1 MTKLGGTG
9 YESIKGSA
17 TLPPPIRSIVSKA
30 IVPKIKYLGGSKMNG
45 TGLTVANVTTLASKE
60 LTVELFNIMNAIN
73 EGNKSAWE
81 VARAYKRIID
91 DELFDEDFEN
101 VQEFALYVGVSKS
114 TISQYIKAVEFV
126 EKHEFGFDM
135 FTVGSAYLLSTLT
148 DEEFIDFV
156 KWAEEQEIDLT
167 TMSVKALRN
176 LIKEYDSKDNVEED
190 IIEDSTD
197 NDDSNESDEEITI
210 SAREAV
216 ISRIKELME
225 DYNITVED
233 ILEAQGITTEDRA

>member
-1 MTKLGGTG
+1 
-9 YESIKGSA
+9 
-17 TLPPPIRSIVSKA
+17 
-30 IVPKIKYLGGSKMNG
+30 MNG
-45 TGLTVANVTTLASKE
+45 TGLTVASVTTLASKE

-73 EGNKSAWE
+73 EGNKSAWDI
-81 VARAYKRIID
+81 ARAYKRIID

-176 LIKEYDSKDNVEED
+176 LIKEYDCKDEVPEEL
-190 IIEDSTD
+190 IEDSTD
-197 NDDSNESDEEITI
+197 DDSNELDEYVEEEDTVSDRDSAI
-210 SAREAV
+210 SL
-216 ISRIKELME
+216 IKKLMNL
-225 DYNITVED
+225 YNITVEE
-233 ILEAQGITTEDRA
+233 IA

>member
-1 MTKLGGTG
+1 
-9 YESIKGSA
+9 
-17 TLPPPIRSIVSKA
+17 
-30 IVPKIKYLGGSKMNG
+30 MNG
-45 TGLTVANVTTLASKE
+45 TSLTVANVTTLSSKE

-81 VARAYKRIID
+81 VAKAYKRIID

-176 LIKEYDSKDNVEED
+176 LIKEYDSKDEVEADVVEESKD
-190 IIEDSTD
+190 NEDS
-197 NDDSNESDEEITI
+197 SESEEITVDGRE
-210 SAREAV
+210 SAIAL
-216 ISRIKELME
+216 IKSLME
-225 DYNITVED
+225 EYNITVEE
-233 ILEAQGITTEDRA
+233 LS

>member
-1 MTKLGGTG
+1 
-9 YESIKGSA
+9 
-17 TLPPPIRSIVSKA
+17 
-30 IVPKIKYLGGSKMNG
+30 MNG
-45 TGLTVANVTTLASKE
+45 TSLTVANVTTLSSKE

-73 EGNKSAWE
+73 EGNKSAWDI
-81 VARAYKRIID
+81 ARAYKRIID
-91 DELFDEDFEN
+91 DELFDEDFDN
-101 VQEFALYVGVSKS
+101 VQDFALYVGVSKS

-176 LIKEYDSKDNVEED
+176 LIKEYDCKDEVPEELV
-190 IIEDSTD
+190 EDSTD
-197 NDDSNESDEEITI
+197 NEDSNESDEDIEEDII
-210 SAREAV
+210 DSRESALAL
-216 ISRIKELME
+216 IKSLME
-225 DYNITVED
+225 EYNITVEE
-233 ILEAQGITTEDRA
+233 LA

>member
-1 MTKLGGTG
+1 MEWLTG
-9 YESIKGSA
+9 VQFPYHLSLNSEQGNSA
-17 TLPPPIRSIVSKA
+17 KVKRI
-30 IVPKIKYLGGSKMNG
+30 GDSKMNG

-101 VQEFALYVGVSKS
+101 IQEFALYVGVSKS

-176 LIKEYDSKDNVEED
+176 LIKEYDSKDDVEED

-197 NDDSNESDEEITI
+197 NEDSSELDEDEDSNEEGCYESQRE
-210 SAREAV
+210 SALAL
-216 ISRIKELME
+216 IKSLME

-233 ILEAQGITTEDRA
+233 IMEA

>member
-1 MTKLGGTG
+1 
-9 YESIKGSA
+9 
-17 TLPPPIRSIVSKA
+17 
-30 IVPKIKYLGGSKMNG
+30 MNG
-45 TGLTVANVTTLASKE
+45 TGLTVASVTTLSSKE

-73 EGNKSAWE
+73 EGNKSAWDI
-81 VARAYKRIID
+81 ARAYKRIID

-126 EKHEFGFDM
+126 EKNEFGFDM

-176 LIKEYDSKDNVEED
+176 LIKEYDSKDDVEED
-190 IIEDSTD
+190 VIEDSTD
-197 NDDSNESDEEITI
+197 NEDSSELDEDSDEITVDDRE
-210 SAREAV
+210 SAIAL
-216 ISRIKELME
+216 IKSLMDE
-225 DYNITVED
+225 YNITVEE
-233 ILEAQGITTEDRA
+233 IL

>member
-1 MTKLGGTG
+1 
-9 YESIKGSA
+9 
-17 TLPPPIRSIVSKA
+17 
-30 IVPKIKYLGGSKMNG
+30 MNG

-197 NDDSNESDEEITI
+197 NEDSSESGEDSDEITVDD
-210 SAREAV
+210 RETA
-216 ISRIKELME
+216 IALIKSLME
-225 DYNITVED
+225 EYNITVEE
-233 ILEAQGITTEDRA
+233 LS

>member
-1 MTKLGGTG
+1 
-9 YESIKGSA
+9 
-17 TLPPPIRSIVSKA
+17 
-30 IVPKIKYLGGSKMNG
+30 MNG
-45 TGLTVANVTTLASKE
+45 TGLTVASVTTLASKE

-73 EGNKSAWE
+73 EGNKSAWDI
-81 VARAYKRIID
+81 ARAYKRIID

-176 LIKEYDSKDNVEED
+176 LIKEYDSKDEAED
-190 IIEDSTD
+190 DVVEDSTD
-197 NDDSNESDEEITI
+197 DDFDESDEDVEEEVTVTD
-210 SAREAV
+210 RDDV
-216 ISRIKELME
+216 IALIKSLME
-225 DYNITVED
+225 EYNITVEE
-233 ILEAQGITTEDRA
+233 LA

>member
-1 MTKLGGTG
+1 
-9 YESIKGSA
+9 
-17 TLPPPIRSIVSKA
+17 
-30 IVPKIKYLGGSKMNG
+30 MNG

-101 VQEFALYVGVSKS
+101 IQEFALYVGVSKS
-114 TISQYIKAVEFV
+114 TISQYIKAVDFV

-197 NDDSNESDEEITI
+197 NEDSSESDEDSDEINVDD
-210 SAREAV
+210 RETA
-216 ISRIKELME
+216 IALIKSLME
-225 DYNITVED
+225 EYNITVEE
-233 ILEAQGITTEDRA
+233 LS

>member
-1 MTKLGGTG
+1 
-9 YESIKGSA
+9 
-17 TLPPPIRSIVSKA
+17 
-30 IVPKIKYLGGSKMNG
+30 MNG

-81 VARAYKRIID
+81 IARAYKRIID

-156 KWAEEQEIDLT
+156 KWTEEQEIDLT

-176 LIKEYDSKDNVEED
+176 LIKEYDSKDNIEDD

-197 NDDSNESDEEITI
+197 NEDSNESDEEITI

-216 ISRIKELME
+216 ISRIKELMKE
-225 DYNITVED
+225 YSITVEE
-233 ILEAQGITTEDRA
+233 LS

>member
-1 MTKLGGTG
+1 
-9 YESIKGSA
+9 
-17 TLPPPIRSIVSKA
+17 
-30 IVPKIKYLGGSKMNG
+30 MNG
-45 TGLTVANVTTLASKE
+45 TVLTVANVTTLASKE

-81 VARAYKRIID
+81 IARAYKRIID

-156 KWAEEQEIDLT
+156 KWAEEQNIDLT
-167 TMSVKALRN
+167 VMSVKALRN
-176 LIKEYDSKDNVEED
+176 LIKEYDSKDDVEED
-190 IIEDSTD
+190 VIEDSTD
-197 NDDSNESDEEITI
+197 NEDSNESDEDIEEDII
-210 SAREAV
+210 DSRESAIA
-216 ISRIKELME
+216 IIKSLME
-225 DYNITVED
+225 EYNITVDE
-233 ILEAQGITTEDRA
+233 LS

>member
-1 MTKLGGTG
+1 
-9 YESIKGSA
+9 
-17 TLPPPIRSIVSKA
+17 
-30 IVPKIKYLGGSKMNG
+30 MNG
-45 TGLTVANVTTLASKE
+45 TGLTVANVTTLSSKE

-73 EGNKSAWE
+73 EGNKSAWDI
-81 VARAYKRIID
+81 ARAYKRIID

-176 LIKEYDSKDNVEED
+176 LIKEYDSKDDVEED
-190 IIEDSTD
+190 IVEDSTD
-197 NDDSNESDEEITI
+197 NDDSNESDEDVEEETI
-210 SAREAV
+210 VGDRESAL
-216 ISRIKELME
+216 SLIKTLM
-225 DYNITVED
+225 DVYNITVEE
-233 ILEAQGITTEDRA
+233 LS

>member
-1 MTKLGGTG
+1 
-9 YESIKGSA
+9 
-17 TLPPPIRSIVSKA
+17 
-30 IVPKIKYLGGSKMNG
+30 MNG
-45 TGLTVANVTTLASKE
+45 TGLTVASVTTLASKE

-73 EGNKSAWE
+73 EGNKSAWDI
-81 VARAYKRIID
+81 ARAYKRIID

-148 DEEFIDFV
+148 DEEFVDFV

-176 LIKEYDSKDNVEED
+176 LIKEYDSKDDVEED
-190 IIEDSTD
+190 VIEDEESTD
-197 NDDSNESDEEITI
+197 NESDEDVVEELTVSDKD
-210 SAREAV
+210 SAIALIR
-216 ISRIKELME
+216 SLMNE
-225 DYNITVED
+225 YNITVEE
-233 ILEAQGITTEDRA
+233 LS

>member
-1 MTKLGGTG
+1 
-9 YESIKGSA
+9 
-17 TLPPPIRSIVSKA
+17 
-30 IVPKIKYLGGSKMNG
+30 
-45 TGLTVANVTTLASKE
+45 
-60 LTVELFNIMNAIN
+60 MNAIN
-73 EGNKSAWE
+73 EGNKSAWDI
-81 VARAYKRIID
+81 ARAYKRIID

-156 KWAEEQEIDLT
+156 KWAEEQNIDLT

-176 LIKEYDSKDNVEED
+176 LIKEYDNKDEVPEEL
-190 IIEDSTD
+190 IEDSTD
-197 NDDSNESDEEITI
+197 NEDSSETDEDSEEII
-210 SAREAV
+210 VEGRESAIAL
-216 ISRIKELME
+216 IKSLME
-225 DYNITVED
+225 EYNIT
-233 ILEAQGITTEDRA
+233 LEELS

>member
-1 MTKLGGTG
+1 
-9 YESIKGSA
+9 
-17 TLPPPIRSIVSKA
+17 
-30 IVPKIKYLGGSKMNG
+30 MNG
-45 TGLTVANVTTLASKE
+45 TSLTVANVTTLASKE

-101 VQEFALYVGVSKS
+101 VQEFALYVGLSKS

-156 KWAEEQEIDLT
+156 KWAEEQNIDLT
-167 TMSVKALRN
+167 IMSVKALRN
-176 LIKEYDSKDNVEED
+176 LIKEYDSKDDVEED
-190 IIEDSTD
+190 VVEDNEDS
-197 NDDSNESDEEITI
+197 SESDIEEEITVDGRE
-210 SAREAV
+210 SAIA
-216 ISRIKELME
+216 IIKSLME
-225 DYNITVED
+225 EYNITVEE
-233 ILEAQGITTEDRA
+233 LS

>member
-1 MTKLGGTG
+1 
-9 YESIKGSA
+9 
-17 TLPPPIRSIVSKA
+17 
-30 IVPKIKYLGGSKMNG
+30 MNG

-114 TISQYIKAVEFV
+114 TITQYIKAVDFV
-126 EKHEFGFDM
+126 EKHEFGFGM

-197 NDDSNESDEEITI
+197 NEDSSESDEDSEEVTVGDRDSAI
-210 SAREAV
+210 SL
-216 ISRIKELME
+216 IKTLM
-225 DYNITVED
+225 DVYNITVEE
-233 ILEAQGITTEDRA
+233 IL

>member
-1 MTKLGGTG
+1 
-9 YESIKGSA
+9 
-17 TLPPPIRSIVSKA
+17 
-30 IVPKIKYLGGSKMNG
+30 MNG
-45 TGLTVANVTTLASKE
+45 TSLTVANVTTLSSKE

-81 VARAYKRIID
+81 VAKAYKRIID

-176 LIKEYDSKDNVEED
+176 LIKEYDSKDDVEEEVVED
-190 IIEDSTD
+190 NEDS
-197 NDDSNESDEEITI
+197 SESDEDSEEITVDD
-210 SAREAV
+210 RETA
-216 ISRIKELME
+216 IALIKSLME
-225 DYNITVED
+225 EYNITVDE
-233 ILEAQGITTEDRA
+233 LS

>member
-1 MTKLGGTG
+1 
-9 YESIKGSA
+9 
-17 TLPPPIRSIVSKA
+17 
-30 IVPKIKYLGGSKMNG
+30 MNG
-45 TGLTVANVTTLASKE
+45 TGLTVASVTTLSSKE

-73 EGNKSAWE
+73 EGNKSAWDI
-81 VARAYKRIID
+81 ARAYKRIID

-176 LIKEYDSKDNVEED
+176 LIKEYDNKDEVENEVEDD
-190 IIEDSTD
+190 IIEDSED
-197 NDDSNESDEEITI
+197 SSESNEDSDEITVDDRE
-210 SAREAV
+210 SAIAL
-216 ISRIKELME
+216 IKSLMDE
-225 DYNITVED
+225 YNISVEE
-233 ILEAQGITTEDRA
+233 LS

>member
-1 MTKLGGTG
+1 
-9 YESIKGSA
+9 
-17 TLPPPIRSIVSKA
+17 
-30 IVPKIKYLGGSKMNG
+30 
-45 TGLTVANVTTLASKE
+45 
-60 LTVELFNIMNAIN
+60 MNAIN

-156 KWAEEQEIDLT
+156 KWTEEQEIDLT

-176 LIKEYDSKDNVEED
+176 LIKEYDSKDNDEED
-190 IIEDSTD
+190 IIEDEDSTD
-197 NDDSNESDEEITI
+197 NDDSSESYEDSDEITVDGRE
-210 SAREAV
+210 SAIA
-216 ISRIKELME
+216 IIKSLME

-233 ILEAQGITTEDRA
+233 IMEA

>member
-1 MTKLGGTG
+1 
-9 YESIKGSA
+9 
-17 TLPPPIRSIVSKA
+17 
-30 IVPKIKYLGGSKMNG
+30 MNG
-45 TGLTVANVTTLASKE
+45 TGLTAASVTTLSSKE

-101 VQEFALYVGVSKS
+101 IQEFALYVGVSKS

-176 LIKEYDSKDNVEED
+176 LIKEYDSKDDVEED

-197 NDDSNESDEEITI
+197 NEDSSESDEDSEEINVDDRE
-210 SAREAV
+210 SAIAL
-216 ISRIKELME
+216 IKSLMKE
-225 DYNITVED
+225 YNITVED
-233 ILEAQGITTEDRA
+233 IE

>member
-1 MTKLGGTG
+1 
-9 YESIKGSA
+9 
-17 TLPPPIRSIVSKA
+17 
-30 IVPKIKYLGGSKMNG
+30 MNG

-176 LIKEYDSKDNVEED
+176 LIKEYDSKDEVEEEVVED
-190 IIEDSTD
+190 NEDSSESEE
-197 NDDSNESDEEITI
+197 DSEEITEDDRE
-210 SAREAV
+210 SAIAL
-216 ISRIKELME
+216 IKSLME
-225 DYNITVED
+225 EYNITVEE
-233 ILEAQGITTEDRA
+233 LS

>member
-1 MTKLGGTG
+1 
-9 YESIKGSA
+9 
-17 TLPPPIRSIVSKA
+17 
-30 IVPKIKYLGGSKMNG
+30 MNG
-45 TGLTVANVTTLASKE
+45 TVLTVANVTTLASKE

-81 VARAYKRIID
+81 IARAYKRIID

-156 KWAEEQEIDLT
+156 KWAEEQNIDLT

-176 LIKEYDSKDNVEED
+176 LIKEYDCKDEVPEELV
-190 IIEDSTD
+190 EDSTD
-197 NDDSNESDEEITI
+197 NEDSSELDEDSKEIKYDKESVIEI
-210 SAREAV
+210 
-216 ISRIKELME
+216 IKSMME
-225 DYNITVED
+225 DYNITIED
-233 ILEAQGITTEDRA
+233 LLES

>member
-1 MTKLGGTG
+1 
-9 YESIKGSA
+9 
-17 TLPPPIRSIVSKA
+17 
-30 IVPKIKYLGGSKMNG
+30 MNG
-45 TGLTVANVTTLASKE
+45 TSLTVANVTTLSSKE

-101 VQEFALYVGVSKS
+101 LQEFALYVGVSKS

-148 DEEFIDFV
+148 DEEFVDFV

-176 LIKEYDSKDNVEED
+176 LIKEYDSKDDVEDD
-190 IIEDSTD
+190 IIEDEDEDSTD
-197 NDDSNESDEEITI
+197 NDDSNDSDEDVDEEVTVSDRD
-210 SAREAV
+210 SAIAL
-216 ISRIKELME
+216 IKSLME
-225 DYNITVED
+225 EYNITVEE
-233 ILEAQGITTEDRA
+233 L

>member
-1 MTKLGGTG
+1 
-9 YESIKGSA
+9 
-17 TLPPPIRSIVSKA
+17 
-30 IVPKIKYLGGSKMNG
+30 MNG
-45 TGLTVANVTTLASKE
+45 TGLTVASVTTLASKE

-156 KWAEEQEIDLT
+156 KWAEEQNIDLT

-176 LIKEYDSKDNVEED
+176 LIKEYDCKDEVEED
-190 IIEDSTD
+190 VIEDST
-197 NDDSNESDEEITI
+197 DDSNESDEDVEEEINI
-210 SAREAV
+210 DGRESAIE
-216 ISRIKELME
+216 IIKSLME
-225 DYNITVED
+225 DYNITIEDIMEAYNITIED

>member
-1 MTKLGGTG
+1 
-9 YESIKGSA
+9 
-17 TLPPPIRSIVSKA
+17 
-30 IVPKIKYLGGSKMNG
+30 MNG
-45 TGLTVANVTTLASKE
+45 TGLTVASVTTLASKE

-73 EGNKSAWE
+73 EGNKSAWDI
-81 VARAYKRIID
+81 ARAYKRIID

-101 VQEFALYVGVSKS
+101 IQEFALYVGVSKS
-114 TISQYIKAVEFV
+114 TISQYIKAVDFV

-176 LIKEYDSKDNVEED
+176 LIKEYDSKDDVEED
-190 IIEDSTD
+190 VIEDST
-197 NDDSNESDEEITI
+197 DDSNESDEDDEEEITVDDRE
-210 SAREAV
+210 SAIAL
-216 ISRIKELME
+216 IKSLME
-225 DYNITVED
+225 EYNITVEE
-233 ILEAQGITTEDRA
+233 LA

>member
-1 MTKLGGTG
+1 
-9 YESIKGSA
+9 
-17 TLPPPIRSIVSKA
+17 
-30 IVPKIKYLGGSKMNG
+30 MNG
-45 TGLTVANVTTLASKE
+45 NALTVASVTTLSSKE

-101 VQEFALYVGVSKS
+101 IQEFALYVGVSKS

-176 LIKEYDSKDNVEED
+176 LIKEYDSKDDVEED

-197 NDDSNESDEEITI
+197 NEDSSESDEDVEVETTVDNRESAI
-210 SAREAV
+210 SL
-216 ISRIKELME
+216 IKTLM
-225 DYNITVED
+225 DVYNITVEE
-233 ILEAQGITTEDRA
+233 IL

>member
-1 MTKLGGTG
+1 
-9 YESIKGSA
+9 
-17 TLPPPIRSIVSKA
+17 
-30 IVPKIKYLGGSKMNG
+30 MNG

-73 EGNKSAWE
+73 EGNKSAWDI
-81 VARAYKRIID
+81 ARAYKRIID

-101 VQEFALYVGVSKS
+101 VQDFALYVGVSKS

-197 NDDSNESDEEITI
+197 NEDSSESGEDPDEITVDD
-210 SAREAV
+210 RETGKAL
-216 ISRIKELME
+216 IKSLME
-225 DYNITVED
+225 EYNITVDE
-233 ILEAQGITTEDRA
+233 LS

>member
-1 MTKLGGTG
+1 
-9 YESIKGSA
+9 
-17 TLPPPIRSIVSKA
+17 
-30 IVPKIKYLGGSKMNG
+30 MNG
-45 TGLTVANVTTLASKE
+45 TSLTVASVTTLASKE

-73 EGNKSAWE
+73 EGNKSAWDI
-81 VARAYKRIID
+81 ARAYKRIID

-101 VQEFALYVGVSKS
+101 IQEFALYVGVSKS

-176 LIKEYDSKDNVEED
+176 LIKEYDSKDDVED
-190 IIEDSTD
+190 DVIEDSTD
-197 NDDSNESDEEITI
+197 NEDSSESDEDVEEEVTVSDRE
-210 SAREAV
+210 SAIAL
-216 ISRIKELME
+216 IKSLME
-225 DYNITVED
+225 EYNITVEE
-233 ILEAQGITTEDRA
+233 LS

>member
-1 MTKLGGTG
+1 
-9 YESIKGSA
+9 
-17 TLPPPIRSIVSKA
+17 
-30 IVPKIKYLGGSKMNG
+30 MNG
-45 TGLTVANVTTLASKE
+45 TSLTVANVTTLSSKE

-73 EGNKSAWE
+73 EGNKSAWDI
-81 VARAYKRIID
+81 ARAYKRIID

-148 DEEFIDFV
+148 DEEFVDFV

-176 LIKEYDSKDNVEED
+176 LIKEYDSKDDVEED
-190 IIEDSTD
+190 VIEDSTD
-197 NDDSNESDEEITI
+197 NEDSSETDEDSDEITI
-210 SAREAV
+210 DGRESAIAL
-216 ISRIKELME
+216 IKSLME
-225 DYNITVED
+225 EYNITVEE
-233 ILEAQGITTEDRA
+233 LS

>member
-1 MTKLGGTG
+1 
-9 YESIKGSA
+9 
-17 TLPPPIRSIVSKA
+17 
-30 IVPKIKYLGGSKMNG
+30 MNE
-45 TGLTVANVTTLASKE
+45 TGLTVASVTTLSSKE

-81 VARAYKRIID
+81 IARAYKRIID

-156 KWAEEQEIDLT
+156 KWAEEQNIDLT

-176 LIKEYDSKDNVEED
+176 LIKEYDSKDDVEED
-190 IIEDSTD
+190 VIENS
-197 NDDSNESDEEITI
+197 SELDEESEEI
-210 SAREAV
+210 AVDDRETA
-216 ISRIKELME
+216 IALIKSLME
-225 DYNITVED
+225 EYNITIDD
-233 ILEAQGITTEDRA
+233 IG

>member
-1 MTKLGGTG
+1 
-9 YESIKGSA
+9 
-17 TLPPPIRSIVSKA
+17 
-30 IVPKIKYLGGSKMNG
+30 MNG
-45 TGLTVANVTTLASKE
+45 TSLTVASVTTLSSKE

-73 EGNKSAWE
+73 DGNKSAWE
-81 VARAYKRIID
+81 IARAYKRIID

-114 TISQYIKAVEFV
+114 TITQYIKAVEFV

-176 LIKEYDSKDNVEED
+176 LIKEYDSKDDVEEEVV
-190 IIEDSTD
+190 EDSTD
-197 NDDSNESDEEITI
+197 DSNELDEDVEEEITVSDRDGAI
-210 SAREAV
+210 AL
-216 ISRIKELME
+216 IKSLME
-225 DYNITVED
+225 EYNITVEE
-233 ILEAQGITTEDRA
+233 LS

>member
-1 MTKLGGTG
+1 
-9 YESIKGSA
+9 
-17 TLPPPIRSIVSKA
+17 
-30 IVPKIKYLGGSKMNG
+30 MNG
-45 TGLTVANVTTLASKE
+45 TSLTVANVTTLSSKE

-156 KWAEEQEIDLT
+156 KWVEEQEIDLT

-176 LIKEYDSKDNVEED
+176 LIKEYDCKDEVPEEL
-190 IIEDSTD
+190 IEDSTD
-197 NDDSNESDEEITI
+197 NEDSTDDDVVEELTVSDKESAIALIKSLMNE
-210 SAREAV
+210 
-216 ISRIKELME
+216 
-225 DYNITVED
+225 YNITVEE
-233 ILEAQGITTEDRA
+233 LS

>member
-1 MTKLGGTG
+1 
-9 YESIKGSA
+9 
-17 TLPPPIRSIVSKA
+17 
-30 IVPKIKYLGGSKMNG
+30 MNG
-45 TGLTVANVTTLASKE
+45 TGLTVASVTTLSSKE

-73 EGNKSAWE
+73 EGNKSAWDI
-81 VARAYKRIID
+81 ARAYKRIID

-176 LIKEYDSKDNVEED
+176 LIKEYDSKDDVEED
-190 IIEDSTD
+190 VIEESTE
-197 NDDSNESDEEITI
+197 NEDSNESDEDVVEELSVSDKD
-210 SAREAV
+210 SAMTL
-216 ISRIKELME
+216 IMTLME
-225 DYNITVED
+225 EYNITLEE
-233 ILEAQGITTEDRA
+233 IMEAQIS

>member
-1 MTKLGGTG
+1 
-9 YESIKGSA
+9 
-17 TLPPPIRSIVSKA
+17 
-30 IVPKIKYLGGSKMNG
+30 MNG
-45 TGLTVANVTTLASKE
+45 TGLTVASVTTLASKE

-73 EGNKSAWE
+73 EGNKSAWDI
-81 VARAYKRIID
+81 ARAYKRIIE
-91 DELFDEDFEN
+91 DELFDEDFDN

-114 TISQYIKAVEFV
+114 TISQYIKAVDFV

-176 LIKEYDSKDNVEED
+176 LIKEYDSKDDVEED
-190 IIEDSTD
+190 VVEDSTD
-197 NDDSNESDEEITI
+197 NEDSNESDEEPEEITVDGRK
-210 SAREAV
+210 SAIEL
-216 ISRIKELME
+216 IKSLME
-225 DYNITVED
+225 EYNIT
-233 ILEAQGITTEDRA
+233 LEEIMESQI

>member
-1 MTKLGGTG
+1 MVTG
-9 YESIKGSA
+9 VRFPYHLSLNSEQGNRA
-17 TLPPPIRSIVSKA
+17 
-30 IVPKIKYLGGSKMNG
+30 KIKYLGGSKMNG

-81 VARAYKRIID
+81 VAKAYKRIID

-101 VQEFALYVGVSKS
+101 IQEFALYVGVSKS

-176 LIKEYDSKDNVEED
+176 LIKEYDSRDDVEED
-190 IIEDSTD
+190 VIEDSTD
-197 NDDSNESDEEITI
+197 NSNKSDEDVVEELTVSDRD
-210 SAREAV
+210 SAMTL
-216 ISRIKELME
+216 ILSLME
-225 DYNITVED
+225 EYNITVEEL
-233 ILEAQGITTEDRA
+233 LEAQA

>member
-1 MTKLGGTG
+1 
-9 YESIKGSA
+9 
-17 TLPPPIRSIVSKA
+17 
-30 IVPKIKYLGGSKMNG
+30 MNG
-45 TGLTVANVTTLASKE
+45 TGLTVASVTTLASKE

-73 EGNKSAWE
+73 EGNKSAWDI
-81 VARAYKRIID
+81 ARAYKRIID

-101 VQEFALYVGVSKS
+101 VQEFALYVGLSKS

-176 LIKEYDSKDNVEED
+176 LIKEYDSKDDVEENV
-190 IIEDSTD
+190 IEDSTD
-197 NDDSNESDEEITI
+197 DDFDESDENVEEEVTVTD
-210 SAREAV
+210 RDDV
-216 ISRIKELME
+216 IALIKSLMKE
-225 DYNITVED
+225 YSITVEE
-233 ILEAQGITTEDRA
+233 IS

>member
-1 MTKLGGTG
+1 
-9 YESIKGSA
+9 
-17 TLPPPIRSIVSKA
+17 
-30 IVPKIKYLGGSKMNG
+30 MNG
-45 TGLTVANVTTLASKE
+45 TSLTVANVTTLSSKE

-176 LIKEYDSKDNVEED
+176 LIKEYDCKDEVPEEL
-190 IIEDSTD
+190 IEDSID
-197 NDDSNESDEEITI
+197 DDSNESDENIEEEITVSDRDGAI
-210 SAREAV
+210 AL
-216 ISRIKELME
+216 IKSLME
-225 DYNITVED
+225 EYNITLDD
-233 ILEAQGITTEDRA
+233 IMEAQIS